1 MEQTKLSQEEINQLT
16 QIQTEQ
22 ETVAVAFGQIE
33 YNIQSLELQ
42 KEKLIERL
50 ENLKQKEIEIGKTLS
65 EKYGEGSID
74 LESGTFTKNI

>member
-1 MEQTKLSQEEINQLT
+1 MEQTKLSQEEITQLT

-22 ETVAVAFGQIE
+22 ETLAVTFGQIE
-33 YNIQSLELQ
+33 YSIQSLELQ

-50 ENLKQKEIEIGKTLS
+50 ENLKQTEIEIGKTLS

-74 LESGTFTKNI
+74 LESGTFTKNT

>member
-1 MEQTKLSQEEINQLT
+1 MEQTKLSQEEINQLN

-22 ETVAVAFGQIE
+22 ETLTIIFGQIE

-50 ENLKQKEIEIGKTLS
+50 ETLKQKEIEVGQTLNK
-65 EKYGEGSID
+65 KYGEGSIN
-74 LESGTFTKNI
+74 LENGTFTKNA